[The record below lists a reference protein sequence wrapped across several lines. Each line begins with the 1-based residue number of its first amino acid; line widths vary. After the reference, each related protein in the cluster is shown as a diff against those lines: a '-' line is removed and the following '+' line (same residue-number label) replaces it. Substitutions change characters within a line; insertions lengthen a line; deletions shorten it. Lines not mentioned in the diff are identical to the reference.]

1 MNGLNR
7 PSAGL
12 DLGPGSVAVVTGGGS
27 GIGAALA
34 RRLVRDG
41 VSVVIA
47 DVAPDLAAVATEI
60 GAVAIAA
67 DVSDQASVEALAE
80 QTFDRFGRVDL
91 LCNNAGIGRP
101 RSVLDETLDG
111 WRRMIDVNVFGV
123 VHGLRAFL
131 PRLLA
136 ADHPSHVLNTSS
148 IAGIHRN
155 ARWIAYSTTK
165 FAIVGISEAL
175 TDQLAGTQV
184 GISVL
189 CPGPVDTPMGP
200 LQHPDAVRPPDAAPG
215 TAAGMRILSADEVAE
230 QAIAGVSA
238 GQFWIITDGYVESEL
253 TARLAAQRAGM
264 QRGRGRRQY
273 WRLLTSRN
281 SSKPKVP
288 PSRPRPD
295 CL

>member
-264 QRGRGRRQY
+264 PAR
-273 WRLLTSRN
+273 
-281 SSKPKVP
+281 
-288 PSRPRPD
+288 
-295 CL
+295 